1 MNNNVLVTVHGLQHE
16 TDDKEGIQTKQTGSY
31 RLVAGKHVIS
41 YKEYF
46 KDENTGKDAIISNLL
61 KISDDTITLTKRG
74 ATNTEM
80 TFKEGTTHTTFY
92 ETPFGSM
99 QMRLD
104 TTRVDINEQT
114 DRIEI
119 SIDYGLD
126 MNYSHISDCTITL
139 IIESLGLEDYK

>member
-16 TDDKEGIQTKQTGSY
+16 IDDKEGIQTKQTGNY
-31 RLVAGKHVIS
+31 RLVAGKHIIS

-46 KDENTGKDAIISNLL
+46 RDEETGRDATISNLL
-61 KISDDTITLTKRG
+61 KISGDTVTLTKRG

-80 TFKEGTTHTTFY
+80 TFTGFY

-99 QMRLD
+99 QMSLD
-104 TTRVDINEQT
+104 TTRVDIKEA
-114 DRIEI
+114 DDKIEI

-126 MNYSHISDCTITL
+126 MNYSHVSDCTITMV
-139 IIESLGLEDYK
+139 IESLN

>member
-16 TDDKEGIQTKQTGSY
+16 IDDKEGIQTKQTGNY

-61 KISDDTITLTKRG
+61 KISDDTVTLTKRG

-80 TFKEGTTHTTFY
+80 TFKNGKTHTAFY
-92 ETPFGSM
+92 ETTFGSM

-104 TTRVDINEQT
+104 TTRVDINEEN
-114 DRIEI
+114 DKIEI

-126 MNYSHISDCTITL
+126 MNYSHVSDCTINM
-139 IIESLGLEDYK
+139 IIESLD

>member
-16 TDDKEGIQTKQTGSY
+16 IDDKDGIKTKQTGNY

-46 KDENTGKDAIISNLL
+46 KDEETGKDATVSNLL
-61 KISDDTITLTKRG
+61 KISGDTVTLTKRG

-80 TFKEGTTHTTFY
+80 TFKAGRTHTGFY

-104 TTRVDINEQT
+104 TTRVDINEEN
-114 DRIEI
+114 DKIEI

-126 MNYSHISDCTITL
+126 MNYSHISDCTINM
-139 IIESLGLEDYK
+139 IIESLD

>member
-1 MNNNVLVTVHGLQHE
+1 MNNNVLVTVRGLQHE
-16 TDDKEGIQTKQTGSY
+16 IDDKEGIQTKQTGNY
-31 RLVAGKHVIS
+31 RMVAGKHVIS

-46 KDENTGKDAIISNLL
+46 RDENTGEDATISNLL
-61 KISDDTITLTKRG
+61 KISNDTVTLTKRG

-80 TFKEGTTHTTFY
+80 TFKEGKTHTGFY

-104 TTRVDINEQT
+104 TTRVDINE
-114 DRIEI
+114 DNDKIEI

-126 MNYSHISDCTITL
+126 MNYSHVSDCTINMV
-139 IIESLGLEDYK
+139 IESLD

>member
-16 TDDKEGIQTKQTGSY
+16 IDDKEGIQTKQVGSY

-61 KISDDTITLTKRG
+61 KISGDTITLTKRG
-74 ATNTEM
+74 ATNAEM

-104 TTRVDINEQT
+104 TTRVDINEEN
-114 DRIEI
+114 DKIEI

-126 MNYSHISDCTITL
+126 MNYSHVSDCTITL
-139 IIESLGLEDYK
+139 IIESLE